1 MPFFNALNEAGK
13 LEQIRHA
20 KGRAT
25 SCKYHTGIRGS
36 KAGPGRWQ
44 RPHMIRS
51 LVKGDPI
58 FPPIVSVGEDLKLL
72 TVQGMKGMGD
82 REKSFR

>member
-1 MPFFNALNEAGK
+1 ME
-13 LEQIRHA
+13 EISHA

-25 SCKYHTGIRGS
+25 SSEDDTGIRRNE
-36 KAGPGRWQ
+36 AGPSRWECPDVL
-44 RPHMIRS
+44 RG

-58 FPPIVSVGEDLKLL
+58 FSPIVPVAEDLKLL

-82 REKSFR
+82 REKSFCQRGRRCS